1 MADVQRNVAK
11 RDVPQRDA
19 PLEEPILVDL
29 IQRAQSTTDQSAFDG
44 LYLLYAD
51 RVFRYLMARVDDV
64 NLAEDIT
71 SQVFIRLLE
80 KIGMYRVAPKDN
92 VAIFSAWLYRMTY
105 NKMVDVLRK
114 QKRKRAVNIDRIET
128 LPSSQNL
135 VAQVEERFDFEVL
148 MQKLKLL
155 NEQQRQVILLRFIEG
170 MSIAETAKIMQ
181 KSEGAIKALQHRALE
196 NLRQFFGNL
205 QAVM

>member
-1 MADVQRNVAK
+1 MAEVQR
-11 RDVPQRDA
+11 DD
-19 PLEEPILVDL
+19 PLEEPVLVDL
-29 IQRAQSTTDQSAFDG
+29 IQRAQSGADSNAFDG
-44 LYLLYAD
+44 LYLLYAN
-51 RVFRYLMARVDDV
+51 RVFRYLMARVDDE

-80 KIGMYRVAPKDN
+80 KIGMYRIAPKDN

-114 QKRKRAVNIDRIET
+114 KKRKRALNIDRIEA
-128 LPSSQNL
+128 LPSKQNL
-135 VAQVEERFDFEVL
+135 VAQVEDRFDFDML

-181 KSEGAIKALQHRALE
+181 KSEGAIKALQHRSLE
-196 NLRQFFGNL
+196 NLRQFFGDL
-205 QAVM
+205 KIVA